1 MKKTFKKAVGAM
13 LAACMMSAV
22 FTGCGSKQ
30 APTAAETKKEVQA
43 ETQAETQKDAESAAP
58 AAAAESDWPTNT
70 VQFLLPA
77 SAGGATDLS
86 GRSIAN
92 FLQEK
97 FGKSMVIVN
106 QTDGN
111 GVVAF
116 ENTRNA
122 KPDGL
127 TLLYYHS
134 GILVSEATGL
144 YDKDVLNDF
153 KVISVLPAGGSY
165 ALVVSPSSEYNS
177 VDDLIEAAKAAPGTI
192 TCGVQMGSSTH
203 VMSGMLQKDSGAEFK
218 YVEGGSDQDKLAAMQ
233 GGHMTFAFINTKNAK
248 PYSEA
253 GKLKV
258 LATIAGTPDR
268 DPAMPDTPS
277 LYELGYE
284 SCIFGTDFFILGPKD
299 LDDATAEKINAA
311 IGEATK
317 DASVI
322 DVHEKINM
330 PLTWLSVEESIERVK
345 ERQTSIDEVTK
356 AIGIA
361 K

>member
-1 MKKTFKKAVGAM
+1 MRKLFCGLLMTCM
-13 LAACMMSAV
+13 LAGAL
-22 FTGCGSKQ
+22 TGCSNSKTAETKQ
-30 APTAAETKKEVQA
+30 AETAAETKAEVKE
-43 ETQAETQKDAESAAP
+43 TAESAS
-58 AAAAESDWPTNT
+58 AAETEAAQDSDWPTNT

-86 GRSIAN
+86 GRSIAAV
-92 FLQEK
+92 LQEK

-122 KPDGL
+122 KADGL

-134 GILVSEATGL
+134 GMLVSEATGL

-165 ALVVSPSSEYNS
+165 ALVVSPDSPYNS
-177 VDDLIEAAKAAPGTI
+177 VEELIEASKAAPGTI

-203 VMSGMLQKDSGAEFK
+203 VMAGMLQKDTGADFK

-233 GGHMTFAFINTKNAK
+233 GGHMDFAFINTKNAK

-253 GKLKV
+253 GKLKA
-258 LATIAGTPDR
+258 LATIAGTVDR
-268 DPAMPDTPS
+268 DPAMPDMPS
-277 LYELGYE
+277 LAELGYS
-284 SCIFGTDFFILGPKD
+284 SCIFGTDFFVLGPKD
-299 LDDATAEKINAA
+299 MSDADAQKINAA
-311 IGEATK
+311 IGEAVEDPT
-317 DASVI
+317 VI

-330 PLTWLSVEESIERVK
+330 PLTFLDIEGSIERVK
-345 ERQTSIDEVTK
+345 ERADSINEVTK